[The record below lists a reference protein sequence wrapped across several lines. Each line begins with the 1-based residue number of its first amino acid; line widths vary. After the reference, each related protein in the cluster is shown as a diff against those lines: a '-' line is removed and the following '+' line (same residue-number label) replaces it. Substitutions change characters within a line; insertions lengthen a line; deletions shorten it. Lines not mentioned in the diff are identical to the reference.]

1 MKKMDILIY
10 AKKWLNRLYP
20 WGYPDD
26 KIVLQ
31 QLISELEELRIAF
44 DKPIAFARINERGDL
59 FDLRLQAN
67 PFIPNLVPL
76 YLRLDYAKQRQQIMQ
91 SKGQKS

>member
-1 MKKMDILIY
+1 MDILIY

-20 WGYPDD
+20 WGYPND
-26 KIVLQ
+26 KPVLQ
-31 QLISELEELRIAF
+31 QLTDELEELRTAF
-44 DKPIAFARINERGDL
+44 DNPIAYARINERGDL

-76 YLRLDYAKQRQQIMQ
+76 YLRPDYAIERQQAMQ
-91 SKGQKS
+91 SQSQKS

>member
-1 MKKMDILIY
+1 MDILIY

-31 QLISELEELRIAF
+31 KLIQELEELRTAF
-44 DKPIAFARINERGDL
+44 DKPIAYARINERGDL

-67 PFIPNLVPL
+67 PRINNLVPL
-76 YLRLDYAKQRQQIMQ
+76 YLRPDYATERQQVVQSQ
-91 SKGQKS
+91 SKK